1 MGQLGRRRASRV
13 EVADPG
19 KFNPKQLKP
28 RRFHPDDACDGTYV
42 GSSTKTAKVLGL
54 LDLGFTVQGH
64 SCFEVTSI
72 APGAFRYSGS
82 REVTSSLLTSEN
94 SSAVKSAWSLPTS
107 KENMPM

>member
-28 RRFHPDDACDGTYV
+28 RRFHSDDACDGTYV

-64 SCFEVTSI
+64 TVVLRS
-72 APGAFRYSGS
+72 PR
-82 REVTSSLLTSEN
+82 SLLERLGIQGQE
-94 SSAVKSAWSLPTS
+94 K
-107 KENMPM
+107 